1 MKSWYSNSDDIEMK
15 DGSKRKE
22 YMVVFETD
30 SKELKLK
37 LEFTGGR
44 T

>member
-1 MKSWYSNSDDIEMK
+1 MK

-37 LEFTGGR
+37 LRFYGECDGENEN
-44 T
+44 

>member
-1 MKSWYSNSDDIEMK
+1 MK

-37 LEFTGGR
+37 LRFRGG
-44 T
+44 

>member
-1 MKSWYSNSDDIEMK
+1 MK

-37 LEFTGGR
+37 LRFRR